1 MTKATVNLST
11 ANKGANKSAAKTAA
25 KTAVKST
32 TKAATKA
39 ALKVPLK
46 VPLKADPSAQ
56 VELRPDAA
64 PVLSPGLALAPVMDL
79 LCTHFVLTLTLR
91 QAGKF
96 NLRRDWNSLL
106 SLVARHFV
114 WPAPVLKRLRV
125 YLAHRCKGNAL
136 WKGHERLS
144 DAAFIERYGVWRGAY
159 EEGTLFFYI
168 DEYIK
173 DSPKDLLAVLGVS
186 CDWVAQRLKK
196 ESTLVEKNID
206 ALAGLMQLNPA
217 ERALLLY
224 GTLARYQRDLRGL
237 LVEFKVSNA
246 QEAHAALAAVA
257 GVEATEVGEALRAG
271 SRLERIGMV
280 ENLISEQNITDLADL
295 MKVSDQL
302 PPVLMREY
310 RAPGELMAV
319 FTRPVP
325 KSELQASDFSF
336 VQADADVLTALLR
349 NATQRKE
356 PGVNVLL
363 YGPPGTGKTE
373 LAKVCAAAAGLQ
385 LYEVEYAD
393 RDGNSLSGRDR
404 YRSLQISQV
413 FLKAS
418 GQVALLFDEVEDV
431 FPPISSEAAQLI
443 ARLDADA
450 APSSGASVNGK
461 AWVNQILETNPV
473 PVIWVTNRIEQ
484 IDPAFRRRFQY
495 HLLLKSPPPGA
506 RESIVRRTLGEVP
519 VSPGFIAKLAERKEL
534 TPAQIR
540 TAVRFARLAQSD
552 TPTPPSP
559 VGEATEPA
567 STPVTTAL
575 VDTTSEASVV
585 ALAES
590 AAQAS
595 PFELL
600 IERQLANAD
609 KALGGNRNPRERGA
623 RRVVTDYD
631 LSLLNV
637 DSRFEIPRIVEALSR
652 RGHGTLCFH
661 GAPGTGK
668 TALAEHI
675 ARALGRPLMVRQTS
689 DIASKYVGETEQ
701 NMAKMF
707 EEASAEGAVLLL
719 DEADS
724 FLRSRRLAERNYEIT
739 EVNEMLQGME
749 RFAGVFICTTN
760 LFEELDEAALRRFTF
775 KVRFQPLTAEQRV
788 RMFEAEA
795 LGGRAAELT
804 DEHRSR
810 LAAMDLLVPG
820 DFAAVQRQ
828 VEILAETLT
837 ADEFLLQLE
846 AEHRVKPEV
855 RQRRGIG
862 FQR

>member
-1 MTKATVNLST
+1 MAR
-11 ANKGANKSAAKTAA
+11 
-25 KTAVKST
+25 
-32 TKAATKA
+32 
-39 ALKVPLK
+39 ALAESRCL
-46 VPLKADPSAQ
+46 
-56 VELRPDAA
+56 
-64 PVLSPGLALAPVMDL
+64 LSPGLVDAPVMDV
-79 LCTHFVLTLTLR
+79 LCSHFVLTLTLR
-91 QAGKF
+91 QAGRF

-106 SLVARHFV
+106 SLVGRHLV
-114 WPAPVLKRLRV
+114 WPTPVLARV
-125 YLAHRCKGNAL
+125 RTFLAQRCKGNPQ
-136 WKGHERLS
+136 WKDHEALS
-144 DAAFIERYGVWRGAY
+144 DQAFIAKYGPWRGPY

-168 DEYIK
+168 DEVIK
-173 DSPKDLLAVLGVS
+173 DAPKDLLTVLATT
-186 CDWVAQRLKK
+186 CEWLARRLKK
-196 ESTLVEKNID
+196 EHTLVQKNID
-206 ALAGLMQLNPA
+206 SLAGLLQLNPA

-246 QEAHAALAAVA
+246 QEAYAALAAVA
-257 GVEATEVGEALRAG
+257 GVEARDVGEALRAG

-295 MKVSDQL
+295 MKVSEQL

-325 KSELQASDFSF
+325 PSELRPSDFAF
-336 VQADADVLTALLR
+336 VEEDVRVMTTLLR

-373 LAKVCAAAAGLQ
+373 LAKVCAAAAGLS
-385 LYEVEYAD
+385 LYEVENAD
-393 RDGNSLSGRDR
+393 REGNSLSGRDR

-413 FLKAS
+413 FLKS
-418 GQVALLFDEVEDV
+418 SPDVALLFDEVEDV
-431 FPPISSEAAQLI
+431 FPPISGEAAQI
-443 ARLDADA
+443 MARLDSSDA
-450 APSSGASVNGK
+450 SSATASGSVSGK

-506 RESIVRRTLGEVP
+506 REGLVTRALAGAV
-519 VSPGFIAKLAERKEL
+519 VSVGFSAKLAERRSL

-540 TAVRFARLAQSD
+540 TAVRFARLAQPETSD
-552 TPTPPSP
+552 PA
-559 VGEATEPA
+559 GFEA
-567 STPVTTAL
+567 
-575 VDTTSEASVV
+575 
-585 ALAES
+585 
-590 AAQAS
+590 
-595 PFELL
+595 L
-600 IERQLANAD
+600 IERQLGNAD
-609 KALGGNRNPRERGA
+609 KALGATKSERGA
-623 RRVVTDYD
+623 RIVVTDYD
-631 LSLLNV
+631 LSLLNIE
-637 DSRFEIPRIVEALSR
+637 SRFELPRIILALQR

-675 ARALGRPLMVRQTS
+675 AQALQRPLMVRQTS

-707 EEASAEGAVLLL
+707 EEAGNENAVLLL

-724 FLRSRRLAERNYEIT
+724 FLRSRRLAERNYEVT

-749 RFAGVFICTTN
+749 RFPGVFICTTN

-775 KVRFQPLTAEQRV
+775 KIRFQPLKAEQRE
-788 RMFEAEA
+788 RMFTAEA
-795 LGGRAAELT
+795 LQGDAQRLT
-804 DEHRSR
+804 PEQIAR
-810 LAAMDLLVPG
+810 LSVLDLLVPG

-828 VEILAETLT
+828 VEILGDTLLP
-837 ADEFLLQLE
+837 DEFLSQLE
-846 AEHRVKPEV
+846 GEHRVKPEV

-862 FQR
+862 F